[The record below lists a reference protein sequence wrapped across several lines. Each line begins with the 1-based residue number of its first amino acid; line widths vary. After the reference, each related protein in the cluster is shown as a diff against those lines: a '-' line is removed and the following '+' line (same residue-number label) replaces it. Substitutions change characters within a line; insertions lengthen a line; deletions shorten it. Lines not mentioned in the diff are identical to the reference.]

1 MVMVDTRWCGGGGG
15 VGEWRRGE
23 EYTGDVRC
31 SAVQQT
37 TLTVQHSAVQITT
50 EMCRSARLNHD
61 PSQASID
68 SLSGDTKESGEKN
81 EAKQEKTE
89 DESDESLGAAPV
101 TISTE
106 KTAAQLED
114 EKESE
119 KDTNNEKKVIK
130 GMHMKEKDETGP
142 EIDGLKDKYAGNA
155 FSLKHSLLI
164 APQNLSRTTVVLWK
178 SCEPP
183 WSSRPTC
190 LAGSSDIS
198 STNQPRW

>member
-1 MVMVDTRWCGGGGG
+1 VVADASGGGAVESEGGVGGG
-15 VGEWRRGE
+15 VGGGVDQWSWWTPGGAEEEEAWESGGGE
-23 EYTGDVRC
+23 KST
-31 SAVQQT
+31 
-37 TLTVQHSAVQITT
+37 
-50 EMCRSARLNHD
+50 
-61 PSQASID
+61 QASID

-142 EIDGLKDKYAGNA
+142 EIDGLKDKYAELVAHN
-155 FSLKHSLLI
+155 SRLVEIL
-164 APQNLSRTTVVLWK
+164 RTTL
-178 SCEPP
+178 ELQTDLF
-183 WSSRPTC
+183 SRI
-190 LAGSSDIS
+190 LRYLF
-198 STNQPRW
+198 N